1 MGWTRATV
9 LLLMMLAGAR
19 DGWAGRPPAACQA
32 ELAVP
37 AACAT
42 LGPAGTPYA
51 TGANCRVV
59 TVDGFPRQYLV
70 YVPAGL
76 GKQAPA
82 VIMHH
87 GSGGDGLRF
96 LAISGWVEKADEVGL
111 VAVFPT
117 ALPVFFLDEQRCT
130 TKWNAYGLAGQI
142 DPGIKP
148 FVMQPG
154 GVPLPYPPAAP
165 WPADDLAFERAMIA
179 DVEAELDVAPER
191 VYATG
196 FSNGGNFT
204 ARLSVDMADAFAA
217 AAWSG
222 GTLGYPGYP
231 PVPLRS
237 IPRVMQVGAC
247 DDRIAAALGMPLDP
261 DACVRGE
268 VDGIPLDPVAL
279 LALRPF
285 SASMRYHVGTFGLP
299 DTPVVN
305 GTRQATVLTWLPPPG
320 DPASPFQFVLLADVT
335 HQYPVCNAVRC
346 NNPNGFSAADEFWAM
361 FEPGPAGAARPAR
374 R

>member
-1 MGWTRATV
+1 MTWTRTTV
-9 LLLMMLAGAR
+9 LLLMFTAGAGGHAR
-19 DGWAGRPPAACQA
+19 AGTPPAACRA

-37 AACAT
+37 PACAT
-42 LGPAGTPYA
+42 IGPAGTPYA
-51 TGANCRVV
+51 PGANCRVV
-59 TVDGFPRQYLV
+59 AVDGFPRQYLV

-76 GKQAPA
+76 GGGPPA

-96 LAISGWVEKADEVGL
+96 LAISGWVEKAEEAGL

-117 ALPVFFLDEQRCT
+117 SLPVFFLEEQRCT
-130 TKWNAYGLAGQI
+130 TKWNAYGLDGQI
-142 DPGIKP
+142 DPAIKP
-148 FVMQPG
+148 FVVQPN
-154 GVPLPYPPAAP
+154 GVPLPYPPGAP

-179 DVEAELDVAPER
+179 DLEAGLGVDPAR
-191 VYATG
+191 LYATG

-204 ARLSVDMADAFAA
+204 ARLSVDMADVFAA

-222 GTLGYPGYP
+222 GTLGYPGHP

-237 IPRVMQVGAC
+237 IPRFMQAGTC
-247 DDRIAAALGMPLDP
+247 DDRIAAARGIPLDP

-268 VDGIPLDPVAL
+268 VAGIPLDPAAL

-285 SASMRYHVGTFGLP
+285 AAAMHYHLQTFGLP
-299 DTPVVN
+299 DQPPVVG
-305 GTRQATVLTWLPPPG
+305 GTRRATLLTWLPQPG
-320 DPASPFQFVLLADVT
+320 DPASPFEFVLLADVT

-346 NNPNGFSAADEFWAM
+346 NNPHGFSAADQFWAV
-361 FEPGPAGAARPAR
+361 FESIR
-374 R
+374 